1 MDTAKLASEW
11 RSGMIRTLSSDDSS
25 WTQSGIELL
34 NLDGVF
40 ILEKVL
46 DPALCGQL
54 VEAARTAHE
63 HVVREIGIDKLRDAG
78 ESGVVRFP
86 LKFHDKFSVLLDTSQ
101 VDELVSKF
109 LSPFAI
115 CHLMNAILLEP
126 NHEAQAS
133 VSSLFQSTF
142 HRDFPRHTG
151 EVPLSL
157 NSFYCLTD
165 FSESN
170 GSTRFKIG
178 SHRQASSEVPAHVA
192 STSSVTASAG
202 SIVFFDST
210 IWHAGGTNR
219 TSDVRAGVNVQWTHH
234 WIKQQIDLVRYL
246 GAERCER
253 FSPQVRR
260 RLGFDSR
267 VVTSLHEYYVRPE
280 HRLYKGG
287 QG

>member
-1 MDTAKLASEW
+1 
-11 RSGMIRTLSSDDSS
+11 MIRTLSSDDSS

-34 NLDGVF
+34 NSDGVF
-40 ILEKVL
+40 VLEKVL
-46 DPALCGQL
+46 DPTLCDQL
-54 VEAARTAHE
+54 IGAARKALE
-63 HVVREIGIDKLRDAG
+63 HVVNDIGTSKLRDAG

-86 LKFHDKFSVLLDTSQ
+86 LKFYDEFSVLLCTSQ

-126 NHEAQAS
+126 NHEALAS
-133 VSSLFQSTF
+133 TSPLFQSTF
-142 HRDFPRHTG
+142 HRDFPRYTG

-165 FSESN
+165 FSATN
-170 GSTRFKIG
+170 GSTQFKIK
-178 SHRQASSEVPAHVA
+178 SHRRASSEVPSHVA
-192 STSSVTASAG
+192 STFSIEASAG
-202 SIVFFDST
+202 SVVFFDST

-219 TSDVRAGVNVQWTHH
+219 TSAVRAGVNVQWTHH

-246 GAERCER
+246 GIEKGER

-260 RLGFDSR
+260 RLGYDSR

-280 HRLYKGG
+280 QRLYKGG